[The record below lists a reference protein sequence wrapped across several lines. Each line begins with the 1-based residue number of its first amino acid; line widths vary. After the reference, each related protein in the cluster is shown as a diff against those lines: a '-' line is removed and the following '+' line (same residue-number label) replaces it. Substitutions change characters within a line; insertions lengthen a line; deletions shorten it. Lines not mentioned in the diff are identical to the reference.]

1 MSKDDMLLV
10 RRETLSFLLDG
21 GRCDAAELDQLRE
34 AVKQPAEQHQGEPV
48 LTKPTIK
55 QLDLVFSDEDGT
67 IRIKGFSFENGSM
80 ELAMDDV
87 ADAVRAA
94 GMKAFTDG
102 CTWRDFY
109 DTERK
114 P

>member
-1 MSKDDMLLV
+1 MAQPT
-10 RRETLSFLLDG
+10 ENAFYAE
-21 GRCDAAELDQLRE
+21 AAEKIRGITRMLANADQNPL
-34 AVKQPAEQHQGEPV
+34 G

-55 QLDLVFSDEDGT
+55 QFGVVFSDENGA
-67 IRIKGFSFENGSM
+67 IRIRGFSFENGSM
-80 ELAMDDV
+80 ELAMDAV

-102 CTWRDFY
+102 CTWQDFY